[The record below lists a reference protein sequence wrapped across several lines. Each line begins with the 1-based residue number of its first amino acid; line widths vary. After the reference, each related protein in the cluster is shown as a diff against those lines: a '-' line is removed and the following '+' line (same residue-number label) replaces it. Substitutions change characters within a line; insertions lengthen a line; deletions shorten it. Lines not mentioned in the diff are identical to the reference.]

1 MTMADNFA
9 RANAKRYP
17 ARDGAVVSVIGL
29 AAITMALVG
38 GIAIAVLVDAL
49 ITDAVALML
58 ADPAALIGGL

>member
-9 RANAKRYP
+9 RANAKHYP
-17 ARDGAVVSVIGL
+17 ARDGAVASVIGL

-38 GIAIAVLVDAL
+38 GVAIAVLVDAL